1 MLNIATNAVD
11 ACDENPGSKVAIG
24 THYDIA
30 ESLVR
35 ITIEDNGCGIP
46 EEDLDKIFTLF
57 VSHKGGRG
65 TGLGLPVSQK
75 IVKEHGGEIRVTSQ
89 VGKGSQFTIELPAV
103 LPPTAEQGAVQ
114 DTSTGE
120 IPRPSF

>member
-1 MLNIATNAVD
+1 VKIA
-11 ACDENPGSKVAIG
+11 
-24 THYDIA
+24 THYDVA

-35 ITIEDNGCGIP
+35 ITVDDNGCGIP

-103 LPPTAEQGAVQ
+103 LPSTAEQGAVQ
-114 DTSTGE
+114 DTGTGE

>member
-1 MLNIATNAVD
+1 MPRRWCELRSTTTA
-11 ACDENPGSKVAIG
+11 
-24 THYDIA
+24 A
-30 ESLVR
+30 EFR
-35 ITIEDNGCGIP
+35 

-114 DTSTGE
+114 DTSAGE
-120 IPRPSF
+120 VPRPSF